1 MAMGGGEGGLGG
13 GGGGGV
19 VGGGGGKWGRE
30 ISEILDFKQ
39 EKITDNLVF
48 QAVPYRPAGN
58 SCS

>member
-1 MAMGGGEGGLGG
+1 MGGGEVGLW
-13 GGGGGV
+13 
-19 VGGGGGKWGRE
+19 GGGGKGGRE